1 MAEFDEKTEQATP
14 RRRQKAREEGKVPR
28 SRDLSSIS
36 AIGGILLIF
45 MFGGSFFMKSIMK
58 TTSRFLS
65 LQYGTDPFAVLR
77 NASIETMLLM
87 MPFLGAALV
96 LGVSASVFQGGVV
109 MKPFE
114 LKFDGINPLSG
125 LKRIFSVTGL
135 VESLKSFAKFFI
147 GGYLLYRIMKN
158 DIFLL
163 PSLMD
168 MSIGSLARTSGALIT
183 KAALYGF
190 LVFFVFG
197 LIDYILQRWQFER
210 SIRMSTEEIKEESKE
225 SEGNPMIKSRIKGIQ
240 REMARRRM
248 MQEVPKATV
257 IITNPT
263 HLAVALQY
271 DGKTMAA
278 PKVVAKGADLIAGRI
293 REMAR
298 KHSIPIVEDKPLA
311 RLLFKLEIDAV
322 IPEDLY
328 RAVARILAYIQRLRG
343 VAA

>member
-14 RRRQKAREEGKVPR
+14 RKRQKSREEGKVPR
-28 SRDLSSIS
+28 SRDLGSIS
-36 AIGGILLIF
+36 AIGGVLLIF
-45 MFGGSFFMKSIMK
+45 MFGGSYFMKAMMHM
-58 TTSRFLS
+58 TGRFLS
-65 LQYGTDPFAVLR
+65 LQYGSDPFFVLR

-87 MPFLGAALV
+87 LPFLGSALV
-96 LGVSASVFQGGVV
+96 LGVGATVFQGGLVI
-109 MKPFE
+109 KPFE

-135 VESLKSFAKFFI
+135 VESLKSFAKFAV

-158 DIFLL
+158 DVFLL

-168 MSIGSLARTSGALIT
+168 MSIETLARTSGSLIT
-183 KAALYGF
+183 KAASYGF

-257 IITNPT
+257 VITNPT

-278 PKVVAKGADLIAGRI
+278 PKVIAKGADVLAGRI
-293 REMAR
+293 RELAR
-298 KHSIPIVEDKPLA
+298 QHSIPIVEDKPLA
-311 RLLFKLEIDAV
+311 RLLYKLEIDAV
-322 IPEDLY
+322 IPEELY